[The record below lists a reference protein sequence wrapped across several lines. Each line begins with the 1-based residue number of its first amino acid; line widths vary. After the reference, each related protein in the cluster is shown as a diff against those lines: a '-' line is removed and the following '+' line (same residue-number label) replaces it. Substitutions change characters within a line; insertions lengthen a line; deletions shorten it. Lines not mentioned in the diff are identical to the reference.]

1 MNAYERALAA
11 VTNQPLDRIPSAE
24 IFIDKGVRKAL
35 CGSEDYMDFCDFIDL
50 EFAITNTPSSLY
62 HKKVVDADKGIFVN
76 EWGIKRQ
83 QGVEIVSSLLEP
95 SLTTKELV
103 MGYKAPDPY
112 DDYRYEE
119 LKQLVKRFKGKRM
132 IGFHVHDSFNYPY
145 YLRGMENLFMDMY
158 EDPEI
163 VERLVDISV
172 EHNIAMAL
180 RGIELGADF
189 ILLGDDYGAST
200 SLLIS
205 PAQFREFFLPGFNK
219 VVLAVKDAGAF
230 CFKHCCGNI
239 NSILDD
245 MVASGI
251 DVLHPLDPSAGMD
264 IVAVKEKYPNLTVM
278 GGINCYEP
286 LTSFSIEEI
295 KEETLSVLEKV
306 GNGGRHII
314 ASSNSIHSKVKPENY
329 LAMQHSRKAFTPKF

>member
-1 MNAYERALAA
+1 MNAYERAVAA
-11 VTNQPLDRIPSAE
+11 VTNQPVDRVPSAE
-24 IFIDKGVRKAL
+24 IFIDKGVMKAL

-50 EFAITNTPSSLY
+50 EYVITNTPSTLY
-62 HKKVVDADKGIFVN
+62 RKKVIDVSKGIFVN

-95 SLTTKELV
+95 SLTTKEMV
-103 MGYKAPDPY
+103 MNYTAPDPY
-112 DDYRYEE
+112 DDYRFEE
-119 LKQLVKRFKGKRM
+119 LKQLVKRFKGKRL

-145 YLRGMENLFMDMY
+145 YLRGMENLFVDMY

-172 EHNIAMAL
+172 EHNIALAL

-189 ILLGDDYGAST
+189 ILLGDDYGASS

-205 PAQFREFFLPGFNK
+205 PSQFRQFFLPGFAK
-219 VVLAVKDAGAF
+219 VVSAVKDAGAF

-245 MVASGI
+245 MVETGI

-264 IVAVKEKYPNLTVM
+264 IVAVKEKYENLTVM

-286 LTSFSIEEI
+286 LTAYS
-295 KEETLSVLEKV
+295 KEQVKELVCSTLEKL
-306 GNGGRHII
+306 GHGSRYII

-329 LAMQHSRKAFTPKF
+329 CAMQEARKIFKPKA

>member
-1 MNAYERALAA
+1 
-11 VTNQPLDRIPSAE
+11 
-24 IFIDKGVRKAL
+24 
-35 CGSEDYMDFCDFIDL
+35 
-50 EFAITNTPSSLY
+50 
-62 HKKVVDADKGIFVN
+62 
-76 EWGIKRQ
+76 
-83 QGVEIVSSLLEP
+83 
-95 SLTTKELV
+95 
-103 MGYKAPDPY
+103 MGYKAPNPY

-172 EHNIAMAL
+172 EHNITMAL

-219 VVLAVKDAGAF
+219 VVSAVKDAGAF

-306 GNGGRHII
+306 GNGGRYII

-329 LAMQHSRKAFTPKF
+329 LAMQQARKAFTPKF